1 MNIEQQLVQHG
12 KVSQGRIGVTIQ
24 QVSQSLAESFAR
36 KNTSDA
42 LVSPVE
48 KGSPAA
54 AAGLELG
61 DVILQLNDQPVRDVA
76 QLRALLDK
84 SGRRVA
90 LLVERDNARIFVPVD
105 VC

>member
-36 KNTSDA
+36 KNTSGA
-42 LVSPVE
+42 LV
-48 KGSPAA
+48 SPAA

-61 DVILQLNDQPVRDVA
+61 DVILQLNDQPIRDVA